1 MKAVIYARVSPT
13 KHIKTVNDLHQSLEE
28 SLVMCRKDAEHEG
41 NEIIEEYIDQ
51 YVSGKTSKHMI
62 AFQKMLQNAREHKF
76 EKIYCRRV
84 NRFGRNRADMI
95 QAEIELTNLGI
106 SIKFVEN
113 GIDTS
118 KPFGKSIMAI
128 LADLAEQ
135 EREEILANTKR
146 GREEY
151 KLKGGEFGQPK
162 KDIDVNTIRQLRL
175 MPVDK
180 RPSWKALSKTFNASP
195 STLISRLKESGY
207 WDYDKRSVI

>member
-13 KHIKTVNDLHQSLEE
+13 KHIKTVNDMHQSLEE
-28 SLVMCRKDAEHEG
+28 AVNMCRNDAAHEN
-41 NEIIEEYIDQ
+41 NEIINEYIDQ
-51 YVSGKTSKHMI
+51 YVSGKSSKHML
-62 AFQKMLQNAREHKF
+62 AFQTMMKDARDHKF
-76 EKIYCRRV
+76 DRIYCRRV

-95 QAEIELTNLGI
+95 TSEIELTGLGI

-135 EREEILANTKR
+135 ERLEILNNTQR

-151 KLKGGEFGQPK
+151 KLNGGVFGQPK
-162 KDIDVNTIRQLRL
+162 KDIDVESLRQMRL
-175 MPVDK
+175 MPINK
-180 RPSWKALSKTFNASP
+180 RPTWKALSKLYRASP
-195 STLISRLKESGY
+195 STLIDRLKDAGY
-207 WDYDKRSVI
+207 WDYDKRTVV

>member
-1 MKAVIYARVSPT
+1 MKAVVYARVSPT
-13 KHIKTVNDLHQSLEE
+13 KHIKTVNDMHQSLEE
-28 SLVMCRKDAEHEG
+28 SIKMCRADAEYEG
-41 NEIIEEYIDQ
+41 NQIIKEYIDQ
-51 YVSGKTSKHMI
+51 YVSGKSSKNMPS
-62 AFQKMLQNAREHKF
+62 FQSMMTDAREHRF
-76 EKIYCRRV
+76 DRVYCRRV

-128 LADLAEQ
+128 LSDLAEQ

-151 KLKGGEFGQPK
+151 KLKGGKFGQPK

-195 STLISRLKESGY
+195 STLIARLKESGY
-207 WDYDKRSVI
+207 WDYDKRSVK